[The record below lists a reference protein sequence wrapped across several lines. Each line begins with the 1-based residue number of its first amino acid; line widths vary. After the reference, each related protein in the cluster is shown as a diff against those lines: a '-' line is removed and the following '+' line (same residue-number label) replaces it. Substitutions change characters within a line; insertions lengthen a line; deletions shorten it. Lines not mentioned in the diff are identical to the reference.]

1 VGSAP
6 SLCAR
11 RSREARRQGAERQGV
26 KCLLAPARK
35 AAHQQVLVHLQ
46 VAVVLRQEGGAVQRR
61 EAARVALVHR
71 LTAVADD
78 VVQLRQGERTAAS
91 QPPAGGGQARAQAAE
106 GVVFR
111 AEATSIRSRV
121 AFAKPHHVQLL
132 VRGGEVHRRAGAVV
146 LRPEVRVRVHDLRA
160 RARRYPG
167 RREGWPACVASPRA
181 APWPAAP
188 GRPGARWSRRQTA
201 GSAAAAGSAP
211 CLRGARRR
219 FSAPA
224 LGSWRGA
231 SAGRGAKRTGHVA
244 PHGCWT
250 ARDAGGR
257 PSRRGAGV
265 RYMRPRPTS
274 PRQCLEG
281 RSARSTRRAARCRH
295 AAAARRRVPALR
307 VSASSAATPP
317 AHMPTARLSESKQ
330 AARGKRG
337 AAEQSA
343 MVVR

>member
-1 VGSAP
+1 MWCSCAKESVRRRVSRQRVAGRRARKP
-6 SLCAR
+6 AR
-11 RSREARRQGAERQGV
+11 RRQAQGRARE
-26 KCLLAPARK
+26 
-35 AAHQQVLVHLQ
+35 
-46 VAVVLRQEGGAVQRR
+46 
-61 EAARVALVHR
+61 R
-71 LTAVADD
+71 L
-78 VVQLRQGERTAAS
+78 
-91 QPPAGGGQARAQAAE
+91 
-106 GVVFR
+106 
-111 AEATSIRSRV
+111 SRV
-121 AFAKPHHVQLL
+121 VFAKPHHVQLL

-201 GSAAAAGSAP
+201 GSATAAGSAP

-250 ARDAGGR
+250 ARERADGPVGAERACVMSGPGRQARGNAWKGDRHVRLDGQRAAGTQR
-257 PSRRGAGV
+257 PPDVACQRCALAQAVQRHRQRTCQRPASVRASKQRGANG
-265 RYMRPRPTS
+265 
-274 PRQCLEG
+274 
-281 RSARSTRRAARCRH
+281 
-295 AAAARRRVPALR
+295 ALP
-307 VSASSAATPP
+307 SS
-317 AHMPTARLSESKQ
+317 Q
-330 AARGKRG
+330 
-337 AAEQSA
+337 QWW
-343 MVVR
+343 